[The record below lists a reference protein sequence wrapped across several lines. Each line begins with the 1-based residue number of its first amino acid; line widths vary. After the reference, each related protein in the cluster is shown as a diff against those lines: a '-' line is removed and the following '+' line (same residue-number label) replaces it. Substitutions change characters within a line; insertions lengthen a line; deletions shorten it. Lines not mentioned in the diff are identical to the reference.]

1 MLPFFATCPKGLETL
16 LLDEL
21 TQLGATQLQETVA
34 GIGFKADLAM
44 AYRACM
50 WSRLASRIMLQLS
63 EFTMRT
69 DMDLYL
75 GAANVAWEEH
85 IQPGQTFAVDFSGSN
100 EAITNTQY
108 GALKIKD
115 AIVDR
120 LTKRHGERPNVDKR
134 APDIR
139 ILAHLKRNNQ
149 LSITLDLSGPALHQR
164 GYRQQAGEAPL
175 KENLA
180 AAILLR
186 SGWDKS
192 APLVDPMCGSGTL
205 LIEAALMAAD
215 IAPGLLRVRF
225 GFMAWS
231 RHDKNA
237 WQEISAQATVR
248 ATRGLKQCQ
257 VQLIGFDQ
265 DKRVLRFAQENA
277 LAAGV
282 ETLIDF
288 RLASVEQLVNPFT
301 QHSGLSATQASNDEP
316 LTGWLISNP
325 PYGERLS
332 EFPSLLGLH
341 QLLGNK
347 LREQFKGWRV
357 SLISSSS
364 ELLSCLRLRPDKTYK
379 LFNGALACELRNYLI
394 AADAKT
400 ARPLAEDF
408 ANRLT
413 KNIKQLEKWAKAE
426 HIDCYRL
433 YDADLPEY
441 NAAIDRYQDHIVI
454 QEYAA
459 PKTIPEHKARAR
471 FYDLVQATM
480 AVTGVTGNKLVLKVR
495 ARQLGREQYERL
507 DKREQWLQVQEHN
520 AKLLVNLFDYLDTG
534 LFLDH
539 RPTRKR
545 ISELAYGK
553 DFLNLFAYTGTA
565 SVHAGLGGAK
575 STTTVDMSNT
585 YLAWA
590 ERNMALNGL
599 VGRAHQFI
607 QADCL
612 TWLRQPGE
620 SYDVIFV
627 DPPTFSNSKRM
638 EDNFDIQRDHIELLG
653 LLSQH
658 LRQDGLVIFS
668 NNKRHFKMDT
678 EGLAALGLH
687 ATEVSKQSLPKDFA
701 RNPHIHNCWDIRWA

>member
-1 MLPFFATCPKGLETL
+1 MLPFFATCPKGLESL
-16 LLDEL
+16 LNDEL
-21 TQLGATQLQETVA
+21 KALGATDLQETVA
-34 GIGFKADLAM
+34 GIAFRGELST

-50 WSRLASRIMLQLS
+50 WSRLASRIMLQLA

-75 GAANVAWEEH
+75 GAANVEWEQH
-85 IQPGQTFAVDFSGSN
+85 IQPGQTFAVDFSGAN

-134 APDIR
+134 TPDIR

-180 AAILLR
+180 VAILLR
-186 SGWDKS
+186 SGWDITK
-192 APLVDPMCGSGTL
+192 PLVDPMCGSGTL
-205 LIEAALMAAD
+205 LIEAALMATD
-215 IAPGLLRVRF
+215 HAPGLLRVRF

-231 RHDKNA
+231 GHNREL
-237 WQEISAQATVR
+237 WQEISAEATLR
-248 ATRGLKQCQ
+248 ATRGIKQGNTE
-257 VQLIGFDQ
+257 LYGFDQ
-265 DKRVLRFAQENA
+265 DKRVLDFAQENA
-277 LAAGV
+277 EAAGV
-282 ETLIDF
+282 AAFIRFKTGGVNTLT
-288 RLASVEQLVNPFT
+288 NP
-301 QHSGLSATQASNDEP
+301 ADEA
-316 LTGWLISNP
+316 GWVISNP

-341 QLLGNK
+341 QQLGDK
-347 LREQFKGWRV
+347 LREQFKGWHV
-357 SLISSSS
+357 SLISSSP
-364 ELLSCLRLRPDKTYK
+364 ELLSCLRLRPEKTYK
-379 LFNGALACELRNYLI
+379 LFNGALACDLRNYLI
-394 AADAKT
+394 AEDAKA

-408 ANRLT
+408 ANRLK
-413 KNIKQLEKWAKAE
+413 KNIKGLEKWAKKE
-426 HIDCYRL
+426 QIDCYRL

-441 NAAIDRYQDHIVI
+441 NAAIDRYQDYLVI

-459 PKTIPEHKARAR
+459 PKTIAQHKARGR
-471 FYDLVQATM
+471 FYDLVQATQ
-480 AVTGVTGNKLVLKVR
+480 AVTGVDGRKVILKVR
-495 ARQLGREQYERL
+495 ARQQGREQYEKL
-507 DKREQWLQVQEHN
+507 DRRDQWMQVQEHN
-520 AKLLVNLFDYLDTG
+520 AQLLVNLYDYLDTG

-539 RPTRKR
+539 RPIRKQLG
-545 ISELAYGK
+545 EMAKGK
-553 DFLNLFAYTGTA
+553 DFLNLFAYTGSA

-575 STTTVDMSNT
+575 STTTVDMSKT

-599 VGRAHQFI
+599 TGRRHQFI

-612 TWLRQPGE
+612 NWLRKPGE
-620 SYDVIFV
+620 DYDLIFV

-638 EDNFDIQRDHIELLG
+638 DAEFDIQRDHIELLS
-653 LLSQH
+653 LLSKR
-658 LRQDGLVIFS
+658 LRQDGVLIFS
-668 NNKRHFKMDT
+668 NNKRHFKMDIEALT
-678 EGLAALGLH
+678 ELGLV
-687 ATEVSKQSLPKDFA
+687 AKDITKGSLPKDFV
-701 RNPHIHNCWDIRWA
+701 RNPHIHNCWEIRWS